1 MKITAVKS
9 FPVHPGWR
17 KNLIFVK
24 IETDEG
30 ISGWGEVY
38 TQYDRDPSMNAHVEK
53 IGEYLVGRNPF
64 DIKYFSQWAYDD
76 YAQRRSSL
84 EF

>member
-30 ISGWGEVY
+30 ISGWS
-38 TQYDRDPSMNAHVEK
+38 T
-53 IGEYLVGRNPF
+53 RNTTA
-64 DIKYFSQWAYDD
+64 I
-76 YAQRRSSL
+76 L
-84 EF
+84 L